1 MEGIT
6 QTNIRVEYGEFIVFQ
21 HRDRFRESKVQ
32 TEYAN
37 LRGANELAYYLEE
50 EKQERE
56 NEQTTR
62 ERCNGEAMDG

>member
-1 MEGIT
+1 MESEEGA
-6 QTNIRVEYGEFIVFQ
+6 RKEKGE
-21 HRDRFRESKVQ
+21 
-32 TEYAN
+32 
-37 LRGANELAYYLEE
+37 YYLEE